1 MLVDDYEALMLKG
14 WRRCG
19 DYYYKPDLKKSCCK
33 LNTIRLDVYE
43 YQMNK
48 KQMKVSKRLNSY
60 IEGMHFKRTLSK
72 AEKRRRNKESL
83 VVPKRLE
90 EILKEQLVRLCEH
103 FGVAYDDQFLSIQKN
118 DSQKA
123 KIRGDYTINSIKIIR
138 AHIKKL
144 DLEISEGELLNF
156 LCIHLEE
163 RLGNTPWSVKSSE
176 KGFIQLNEATPSEE
190 NAIYLEDENM
200 NIEPNTHKFD
210 LKLVSDSF
218 HQEAFELYKKYQIEI
233 HKDSPSSIT
242 PNGYIRFLCNSSLVP
257 RTEGPIT
264 YGSFHLH
271 YRIDGKLIAVGV
283 VDILPSGLSSVYFF
297 YDTDYKFL
305 SPGVLSAIKEIEYV
319 KGFNSDR
326 FKYYYMGFYIESC
339 KKMKYKGEFHPSEL
353 LCPASYVWVP
363 LDDIMPYKDQH
374 HFTNFKAF
382 SEKTQN
388 VPDDFDMDIRS
399 IPNIGSFVDS
409 AKLNHKGQLYKFMQR
424 DTIIGILQEA
434 LPYFGKTMMTTLK
447 FCF

>member
-1 MLVDDYEALMLKG
+1 MLKG

-19 DYYYKPDLKKSCCK
+19 DYYYKPDQKKSCCK
-33 LNTIRLDVYE
+33 LNTVRLDVYE

-48 KQMKVSKRLNSY
+48 KQKKVSNRFNAYL
-60 IEGMHFKRTLSK
+60 EGMHTKKTITKS
-72 AEKRRRNKESL
+72 EKRRRNKEHL

-90 EILKEQLVRLCEH
+90 EILKQELVRLCEH
-103 FGVAYDDQFLSIQKN
+103 VGVEYDEKFLSIQKN

-123 KIRGDYTINSIKIIR
+123 KIRGDYTINSIKIISSY
-138 AHIKKL
+138 IKKQNL
-144 DLEISEGELLNF
+144 QISEGEILELL
-156 LCIHLEE
+156 CTHLKEE
-163 RLGNTPWSVKSSE
+163 GLADTPWSVKSSE
-176 KGFIQLNEATPSEE
+176 KGFIQLNEDMPSEE
-190 NAIYLEDENM
+190 NAIYREDKDMKLEQ
-200 NIEPNTHKFD
+200 NTYQFD
-210 LKLVSDSF
+210 LKLVSDSYD
-218 HQEAFELYKKYQIEI
+218 QEAFELYKKYQIEI

-242 PNGYIRFLCNSSLVP
+242 SNGYIRFLCNSSLVP
-257 RTEGPIT
+257 RTEGSIT

-319 KGFNSDR
+319 KSFNSYR
-326 FKYYYMGFYIESC
+326 FRYYYMGFYIESC
-339 KKMKYKGEFHPSEL
+339 KKMKYKGDFHPSEL

-374 HFTNFKAF
+374 RFTNFKAF
-382 SEKTQN
+382 SDKTRN
-388 VPDDFDMDIRS
+388 LPDDFDMDIRS
-399 IPNIGSFVDS
+399 IPNIGSFLDS
-409 AKLNHKGQLYKFMQR
+409 AKLNNKGQLYKYMQR

-434 LPYFGKTMMTTLK
+434 LPFFGKTMMSTLK
-447 FCF
+447 FSF